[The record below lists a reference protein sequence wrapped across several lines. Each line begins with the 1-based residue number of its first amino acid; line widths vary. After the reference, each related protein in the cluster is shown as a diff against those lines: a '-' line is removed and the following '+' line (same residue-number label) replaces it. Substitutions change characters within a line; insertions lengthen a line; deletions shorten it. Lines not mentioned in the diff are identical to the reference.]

1 MRAPYKTLLICSALV
16 LPMLAFAAG
25 GGGGGS
31 WTPPAAVAE
40 KVDLAAEFRAGLQ
53 AIEKTDYKNA
63 VKHLRVVAKGQPQN
77 ADAQNYLGYAYR
89 KNGDS
94 KNALKYYQKAL
105 QLSPNHPGANEY
117 LGELYLEMKDVPK
130 AEARLAVLGACCA
143 ANAVTK
149 QLADAIA
156 EYKAGGSFNAKP
168 PLITY

>member
-1 MRAPYKTLLICSALV
+1 MRAPIRTLVICSVLT

-40 KVDLAAEFRAGLQ
+40 KIDLAAEFRAGLV
-53 AIEKTDYKNA
+53 AIEKTDYKSA
-63 VKHLRVVAKGQPQN
+63 VQHFRVVAKDQPKN

-89 KNGDS
+89 KNGDR
-94 KNALKYYQKAL
+94 KNALKYYEKAL
-105 QLSPNHPGANEY
+105 KLNPNHPGANEY

-130 AEARLAVLGACCA
+130 AEARLAVLSACCA

-149 QLADAIA
+149 QLGDAIA
-156 EYKAGGSFNAKP
+156 EYKAGGSFTAKP